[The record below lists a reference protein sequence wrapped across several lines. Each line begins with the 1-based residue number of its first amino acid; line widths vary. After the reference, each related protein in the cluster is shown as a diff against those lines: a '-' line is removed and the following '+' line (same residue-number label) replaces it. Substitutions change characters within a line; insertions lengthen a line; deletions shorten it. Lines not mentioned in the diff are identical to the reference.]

1 MNNTGPRNTDER
13 GIQSLLDQYLTSR
26 NTLKSSA
33 GEISLHLDEDS
44 LASFAEGTLSKRE
57 SAPVISHLVNC
68 GFCRHKTAELVLL
81 DLELS
86 ATEERTVQSATTEP
100 SAISRVLND
109 VLSKIFG
116 TTDQAVFAHN
126 EEENDD
132 QTETD
137 DRTGKEDKKEE

>member
-1 MNNTGPRNTDER
+1 MNNTGARNTDET

-26 NTLKSSA
+26 NILKSSA

-57 SAPVISHLVNC
+57 SVPVVSHLVNC

-86 ATEERTVQSATTEP
+86 ATEERTVQAATTTEP

-116 TTDQAVFAHN
+116 TTDQAVFAHT
-126 EEENDD
+126 EEEKDD
-132 QTETD
+132 PAEGD
-137 DRTGKEDKKEE
+137 DRTKKED

>member
-1 MNNTGPRNTDER
+1 
-13 GIQSLLDQYLTSR
+13 
-26 NTLKSSA
+26 LKSSA

-86 ATEERTVQSATTEP
+86 ATDERAVPAATTEP
-100 SAISRVLND
+100 SAISKVLND

-126 EEENDD
+126 EEDKDESPEGDD
-132 QTETD
+132 PA
-137 DRTGKEDKKEE
+137 KKQD